1 MSEIKTVTI
10 ESATTIE
17 ALLAGYPQLE
27 PVLCD
32 LIPKFG
38 TLKSGFFRDTIA
50 RTTTLEQAASTGRL
64 RLPDLINKL
73 RRIAGLPDDATSSNF
88 PGMPL
93 WVSEGKTK
101 NTLDARAM
109 LAQGE
114 HPKGIVLRELSS
126 LSDGEM
132 FVLITPFVPGPLI
145 EIARSQGFQT
155 WTKQGEKGIVETY
168 FSKGQ

>member
-1 MSEIKTVTI
+1 MFETKAVTI
-10 ESATTIE
+10 EPGTTIE
-17 ALLAGYPQLE
+17 ALLAAFPELE
-27 PVLCD
+27 SVVCD
-32 LIPKFG
+32 LLPKFG
-38 TLKSGFFRDTIA
+38 TLKPGFFRDTIA
-50 RTTTLEQAASTGRL
+50 RTTTLEQAASAGRL

-73 RRIAGLPDDATSSNF
+73 RKIVGLPNETANSNL

-101 NTLDARAM
+101 NTLDARSM

-114 HPKGIVLRELSS
+114 HPKGLVLGELAN
-126 LSDGEM
+126 LADGET
-132 FVLITPFVPGPLI
+132 FVLTTPFVPGPLI